1 VRHALAA
8 IALALFAG
16 VLNAQTF
23 EVASV
28 RPSDPNSRAF
38 RFEATADNGL
48 RAIGTT
54 LHFLIRMAYDVEDFQ
69 LSGGAAWTRSERFD
83 ISATPA
89 DPNATDLDASST
101 GFEERT
107 ERLRQRLHTLLAERF
122 QLILRQESRDAPVYI
137 LEQMKNG
144 NKLSPPTG
152 DRGIGR
158 NRGLISA
165 ENASVPMFAKTL
177 SVALLRPVIDHT
189 GLTGN
194 YAFKLEWA
202 EEGAPGEP
210 EDTGVSL
217 FTAIQEQLGLR
228 LQSGK
233 APVPFISIDRAEKP
247 SSN

>member
-1 VRHALAA
+1 MRHALAA
-8 IALALFAG
+8 IALALFGG

-101 GFEERT
+101 SPERA
-107 ERLRQRLHTLLAERF
+107 ERLRQRLRTLLAERF
-122 QLILRQESRDAPVYI
+122 QLGVIEDTRDAPVFT
-137 LEQMKNG
+137 LEQTKNG
-144 NKLSPPTG
+144 NKLNPPTG

-165 ENASVPMFAKTL
+165 ENASIPMLVKAL

-189 GLTGN
+189 GLTGK

-233 APVPFISIDRAEKP
+233 APVPFISIDRAEQP